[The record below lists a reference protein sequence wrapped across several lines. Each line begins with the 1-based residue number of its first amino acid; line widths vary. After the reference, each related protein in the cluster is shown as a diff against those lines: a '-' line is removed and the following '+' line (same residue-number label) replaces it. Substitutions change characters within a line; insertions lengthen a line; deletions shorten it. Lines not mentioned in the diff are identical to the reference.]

1 MNKVK
6 RDKNISKENTKL
18 KDSKI
23 EKEIQIKIKQNL

>member
-18 KDSKI
+18 KDSKN
-23 EKEIQIKIKQNL
+23 EKEIQMKIK